1 MKGVDPMKVN
11 KDGTVT
17 LSELDLYALSAL
29 ILQVNGD
36 AYKEAIPVMTELL
49 SDIDILLFKM
59 GEHTVM
65 GLEELY
71 PLAAM
76 CQMMD
81 GVTS

>member
-1 MKGVDPMKVN
+1 MKIN

-36 AYKEAIPVMTELL
+36 AYKEESIPIMTELL

-59 GEHTVM
+59 GEHTVT

-71 PLAAM
+71 PLVAM

-81 GVTS
+81 EVTS